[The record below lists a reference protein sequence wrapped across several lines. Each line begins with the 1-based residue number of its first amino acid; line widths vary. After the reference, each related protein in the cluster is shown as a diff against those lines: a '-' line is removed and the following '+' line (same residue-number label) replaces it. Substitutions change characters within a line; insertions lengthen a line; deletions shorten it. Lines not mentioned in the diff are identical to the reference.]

1 MNERLLPGRIRSGWG
16 VSILF
21 LCLMAL
27 SGCCSHEAI
36 RVNLIPRPAEME
48 VLSGYFQPGN
58 TTVDDFTTVVVDNS
72 RMDALGR
79 EGYEL
84 TVDRSSVRLTA
95 ATQTGIFYGK
105 RTLEQLMTDKGIPCV
120 RVSDRPR
127 FAYRG
132 MHMDVSRHFFPKS
145 QVLKMLD
152 EMARYKLNVFHFHLT
167 DNGGWRIRIDKY
179 PRLTAEGAFRTQRD
193 WYAWWDRNDRRYLPE
208 GTPGAY
214 GGYFTKEDIRE
225 IVTYAAERHITVIP
239 EIEFPAHSDAVFIGY
254 PELCCTG
261 KPYTTG
267 EFCVGNEQVYT
278 FMEDVLTEVMELFPS
293 KYIHIGGDEARKVAW
308 ATCPKCQALIERE
321 RLDGIQGLQ
330 PYMIARIQDFLASKG
345 RVMVG
350 WDEILHNE
358 LHSETLVMSYRGQKG
373 AIEAANRGNY
383 AVMTPGE
390 VLYFDWYQADPHTQP
405 RAMGGFS
412 PIRKMYGFHP
422 VPDTPAKAADNESII
437 RGEFVSPDSVEYIY
451 DGGKEHVIGV
461 QGCTWTEFIE
471 TEKHL
476 EYMIFPRLLAVSELA
491 WTPRERRE
499 WNDFRRRINV
509 HVSLLHARG
518 INAFP
523 LSDDVVITAQMLSE
537 GKKARVTLDTEKYPA
552 EVRYTLDGTAPV
564 PGSDLYDGPF
574 VVKAGTTVRAAL
586 FVAGRM
592 EGTMTELYVD
602 ARRNVDNYYTYLNTP
617 EVYAS
622 TDR

>member
-1 MNERLLPGRIRSGWG
+1 MIH
-16 VSILF
+16 SILPK
-21 LCLMAL
+21 
-27 SGCCSHEAI
+27 
-36 RVNLIPRPAEME
+36 PREIQVEEGFYQGDPERTE
-48 VLSGYFQPGN
+48 QIC
-58 TTVDDFTTVVVDNS
+58 DDSLET
-72 RMDALGR
+72 
-79 EGYEL
+79 EGYRLKIGAQAIEMRAKTQAGFYYAEQTL
-84 TVDRSSVRLTA
+84 RQLQRQNGGKLPLCEIVDAPVFAHRGFML
-95 ATQTGIFYGK
+95 
-105 RTLEQLMTDKGIPCV
+105 DCV
-120 RVSDRPR
+120 
-127 FAYRG
+127 
-132 MHMDVSRHFFPKS
+132 RHFFP
-145 QVLKMLD
+145 VTDLKRLI
-152 EMARYKLNVFHFHLT
+152 EAAARMKLNRFHWHLT
-167 DNGGWRIRIDKY
+167 DDQGWRIEIRRY
-179 PRLTAEGAFRTQRD
+179 PDLTGKGAWRHFNKQDTICTGRARRELNDDFLLPEKRLRTEGADTLYGGCYTQR
-193 WYAWWDRNDRRYLPE
+193 
-208 GTPGAY
+208 
-214 GGYFTKEDIRE
+214 DIRE
-225 IVTYAAERHITVIP
+225 IVSYAAARGIDVIP
-239 EIEFPAHSDAVFIGY
+239 EIDMPGHFLQAIEHY
-254 PELCCTG
+254 PWLTCFRPETWSEQAFSSPLCLG
-261 KPYTTG
+261 RD
-267 EFCVGNEQVYT
+267 
-278 FMEDVLTEVMELFPS
+278 DVLRFCEEIWEEVFELFP
-293 KYIHIGGDEARKVAW
+293 YEYVHIGGDEADRTAW
-308 ATCPKCQALIERE
+308 KSCPRCRHLARE
-321 RLDGIQGLQ
+321 LGGVDQVQCYLVEH
-330 PYMIARIQDFLASKG
+330 AEKFLAEHG
-345 RVMVG
+345 RTMIG
-350 WDEILHNE
+350 WDEILKNN
-358 LHSETLVMSYRGQKG
+358 LRSTSTVISYRGQRG
-373 AIEAANRGNY
+373 GIEAANRGY
-383 AVMTPGE
+383 DVVMSPGE
-390 VLYFDWYQADPHTQP
+390 ILYFDWYQADPHTQP

>member
-1 MNERLLPGRIRSGWG
+1 MKLIFAISIVALSFFGTACRRSVGEMILVPMPQEATFTGGYFETDSARFVERAGDGYVACRIDPSAPEIRPEGYRLKVTRRGIDLTALDSAGLFYGRQT
-16 VSILF
+16 
-21 LCLMAL
+21 LCLLA
-27 SGCCSHEAI
+27 
-36 RVNLIPRPAEME
+36 
-48 VLSGYFQPGN
+48 
-58 TTVDDFTTVVVDNS
+58 
-72 RMDALGR
+72 
-79 EGYEL
+79 
-84 TVDRSSVRLTA
+84 TA
-95 ATQTGIFYGK
+95 Q
-105 RTLEQLMTDKGIPCV
+105 GIPCV
-120 RVSDRPR
+120 EIIDNPC
-127 FAYRG
+127 FGYRG
-132 MHMDVSRHFFPKS
+132 IHLDVSRHFFP
-145 QVLKMLD
+145 VETIFRLLD
-152 EMARYKLNVFHFHLT
+152 EMARYKLNKFHFHLA
-167 DNGGWRIRIDKY
+167 DNGGWRIRIDAY
-179 PRLTAEGAFRTQRD
+179 PLLTRLGVFRTESD
-193 WYAWWDRNDRRYLPE
+193 WLEWWSYGDRHYVPE
-208 GTPGAY
+208 DTPGAY
-214 GGYFTKEDIRE
+214 GGYYTKEEIRR
-225 IVTYAAERHITVIP
+225 IVAYAAERFIEVIP
-239 EIEFPAHSDAVFIGY
+239 EIEFPGHSDEVFAAY
-254 PELCCTG
+254 PELCCSG
-261 KPYTTG
+261 RAYTSG
-267 EFCVGNEQVYT
+267 EFCVGNPLSLK
-278 FMEDVLTEVMELFPS
+278 FMDEVLTEVLELFPS
-293 KYIHIGGDEARKVAW
+293 KYIHIGGDEADRTAW
-308 ATCPKCQALIERE
+308 KSCPRCRHLARE
-321 RLDGIQGLQ
+321 LGGVDQVQCYLVEH
-330 PYMIARIQDFLASKG
+330 AEKFLAEHG
-345 RVMVG
+345 RTMIG
-350 WDEILHNE
+350 WDEILKNN
-358 LHSETLVMSYRGQKG
+358 LRSTSTVISYRGQRG
-373 AIEAANRGNY
+373 GIEAANRGY
-383 AVMTPGE
+383 DVVMSPGE
-390 VLYFDWYQADPHTQP
+390 ILYFDWYQADPHTQP

-491 WTPRERRE
+491 WTPRERCE